1 MTAEKSRPTRK
12 LSEEEIDTIVEMQ
25 ANGDSAWETPVQVQK
40 RKSKTAAVTE
50 ELADRASLIFRK
62 KVRVADD

>member
-12 LSEEEIDTIVEMQ
+12 LSEEEIDTIVETQ
-25 ANGDSAWETPVQVQK
+25 ANDDSAWEKPVQVQK

-50 ELADRASLIFRK
+50 ELADRAPP
-62 KVRVADD
+62 